1 MRVFVCVFAIVLA
14 MTGFAAEP
22 TGYAR
27 FSISGSGSKINLTS
41 GTASSG
47 GSVENISW
55 GNESER
61 KQGLLVEIPLTT
73 GWNEFSFS
81 FTPDKDGTVQLDLL
95 GQDKNDA
102 DNKRIPVYTFYDD
115 ITATGAELK
124 NGDFESSGEGNLA
137 GWYFWNPDAAHPA
150 RIVCDTSAHGGK
162 YFAAAWYQGHIV
174 QHIKVAADKVVTLR
188 GFALPAGEWTGV
200 KTSAAKANVP
210 VQEKVAAVK
219 PDAVAAGK
227 GGLTITAGKDWK
239 ALPDTALAVKP
250 GTALDFS
257 ARLDHAP
264 AGSRGRVIARPDG
277 TLAFANEPDKPVRF
291 FVHSGYGQGP
301 GHPVMPLEQIEP
313 FADAIMRQGYNMV
326 RFHFLDQYLA
336 NQIAYWGKTLS
347 PEAQLEFDRRLE
359 AGEPFFK
366 QEHLEFIDRLVA
378 ALKKRGIYLYLDAQS
393 SWTGYYPANCWYSN
407 NGVKDMNLFNNP
419 VARRHY
425 HNAVKQLLTHINP
438 YTKTS
443 FATDPQVAIILGN
456 NEPHTGLE
464 SYINPAKW
472 AGSSYLLLW
481 RAFLR
486 SRFADINAYH
496 AAWHS
501 QGPKAASIDEV
512 QFFTQKDFWDTA
524 RGRIIQEFINK
535 MDEETAGWQENELRL
550 SGYQGLFS
558 QYDWLNQLRL
568 YLARAKVGVI
578 SMHGYFAHPGETG
591 GKASIIHS
599 SALGETLN
607 WWRGIA
613 TTRISGMPL
622 AVMEYGHVYW
632 NRYRYEE
639 GLSVGAYGSFQ
650 DMSALTTHA
659 SPVELVPRLAGPF
672 KVGDDPVGRAS
683 QVVTGILFMDKTV
696 KTAPHRVDIPL
707 SRELALSRGEMA
719 VSGDQT
725 RIGLVT
731 GLATEVEGKKSS
743 IPASLRLPL
752 GDGAKTVDSQFWSSV
767 IDSESGTFAG
777 ALAQLRKA
785 GIIPADNRTDLVKKI
800 YESETKEILLDAGN
814 KRLTVNTPLVVGTC
828 GDKWGVPV
836 TIGPLS
842 IESSSVPASITLA
855 SRDGRKLEQSSRLLL
870 VIATDARNSG
880 ASYGDAEGAVQL
892 NAGKLPLLLRTG
904 SFVIRIARGPE
915 APTLRAW
922 ALALDGTRQEEL
934 KIQNPAGGIR
944 LDIDTGAWNKG
955 PSPFIEL
962 SEKD

>member
-1 MRVFVCVFAIVLA
+1 MRFFICVFAIVLA

-22 TGYAR
+22 TGYVR
-27 FSISGSGSKINLTS
+27 FSISGSGSKINLTP
-41 GTASSG
+41 GTASAD

-73 GWNEFSFS
+73 GWNEFYFS

-115 ITATGAELK
+115 ITATGTELK
-124 NGDFESSGEGNLA
+124 NGDFESSSEGNPA
-137 GWYFWNPDAAHPA
+137 GWYFWNPDATHPA
-150 RIVCDTSAHGGK
+150 RIVGDSSAHGGK

-174 QHIKVAADKVVTLR
+174 QHIKVTADKVVTLR

-200 KTSAAKANVP
+200 KTSAAKPNVP
-210 VQEKVAAVK
+210 VQAKAAAVK
-219 PDAVAAGK
+219 PDAVAAVK
-227 GGLTITAGKDWK
+227 GGLTISAGREWK
-239 ALPDTALAVKP
+239 AVPNTDLAVKP

-257 ARLDHAP
+257 ARVDHAP

-366 QEHLEFIDRLVA
+366 PEHLEFIDRLVA

-393 SWTGYYPANCWYSN
+393 SWTGYYPANCWWSG

-425 HNAVKQLLTHINP
+425 HNAVKLLLNHINP
-438 YTKTS
+438 YTGTS
-443 FATDPQVAIILGN
+443 FADDPQVAVILGN
-456 NEPHTGLE
+456 NEPHSGLE
-464 SYINPAKW
+464 SYGNPAKW
-472 AGSSYLLLW
+472 QVSSYLPLW
-481 RAFLR
+481 RTFLR
-486 SRFADINAYH
+486 GRFADVQAYH
-496 AAWHS
+496 AAWQS
-501 QGPKAASIDEV
+501 REPKAASIDETP
-512 QFFTQKDFWDTA
+512 FFTQKDYWHSA
-524 RGRIIQEFINK
+524 RGIIIEEFMNK
-535 MDEETAGWQENELRL
+535 MEEETAGWQENELRAC
-550 SGYQGLFS
+550 GYQGLFT
-558 QYDWLNQLRL
+558 QYDWLHHLRL
-568 YLARAKVGVI
+568 YLARAKVGVV
-578 SMHGYFAHPGETG
+578 SMHGYFAHPGDAG
-591 GKASIIHS
+591 GKQTVVQD
-599 SALGETLN
+599 SAVGQDLN

-613 TTRISGMPL
+613 SSRISGMPL

-650 DMSALTTHA
+650 DMAVLTTHA
-659 SPVELVPRLAGPF
+659 CPVDITPRLAGPNRT
-672 KVGDDPVGRAS
+672 GIDPIGRAS
-683 QVVTGILFMDKTV
+683 QVVTGILFMDRTV

-707 SRELALSRGEMA
+707 SRELALSRGERA
-719 VSGDQT
+719 ISGDQT

-731 GLATEVEGKKSS
+731 GLAAEVEGKKSS
-743 IPASLRLPL
+743 VPASLRLPL

-785 GIIPADNRTDLVKKI
+785 GIIPADNRTDPAKKI
-800 YESETKEILLDAGN
+800 YESETKEILLDAAN
-814 KRLTVNTPLVVGTC
+814 KKLTVNTPLVVGTC
-828 GDKWGVPV
+828 GDKWDVPV

-855 SRDGRKLEQSSRLLL
+855 SRDGKKLGQSGRMLL
-870 VIATDARNSG
+870 VIATDVRNSG
-880 ASYGDAEGAVQL
+880 ASYDDAEGIVQN
-892 NAGKLPLLLRTG
+892 NAGKLPVLLRTG
-904 SFVIRIARGPE
+904 SFAIRVARGAN

-922 ALALDGTRQEEL
+922 ALAMDGSRRDEL
-934 KIQNPAGGIR
+934 KVQTSADGVSLNIN
-944 LDIDTGAWNKG
+944 TGTLSCGAT
-955 PSPFIEL
+955 PFIEL
-962 SEKD
+962 AE